1 MMVAQVT
8 CVGRFDAAFSPGRM
22 SRQRRRCSFHVH
34 LLDITILRNLSTTH
48 PGLAYRHVV
57 SADPYPR
64 PGKIA
69 QRIDVRDYPGM
80 RSDHCL
86 SILLMAGP

>member
-1 MMVAQVT
+1 
-8 CVGRFDAAFSPGRM
+8 
-22 SRQRRRCSFHVH
+22 
-34 LLDITILRNLSTTH
+34 
-48 PGLAYRHVV
+48 LAYRHVV